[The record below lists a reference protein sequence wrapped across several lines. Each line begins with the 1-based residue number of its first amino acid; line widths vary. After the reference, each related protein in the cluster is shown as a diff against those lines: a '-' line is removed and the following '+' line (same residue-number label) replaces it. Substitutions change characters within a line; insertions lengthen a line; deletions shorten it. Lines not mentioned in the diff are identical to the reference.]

1 MGPSSRNRKKPF
13 APWKAEFRV
22 AAVYWMIG
30 AAWFAAALLW
40 CVRDRSLA
48 SELTAEGAVLPV
60 LFGFLRSESASRRK
74 YGDLTEKKWV
84 ARFRA
89 AAPPDWNVED
99 DVQVEHLGNVDL
111 VVTFPNGR
119 RCPIEIK
126 SWRST
131 GYRLRFNRAL
141 RQVRRQRDALLAQNA
156 VLWLP
161 EAKIR
166 NAGYRRDIVIVRGD
180 EHNLIECL
188 EKLKYRYVIRFPE
201 PPPLALREQLWKI
214 PFHWKPRGQ
223 C

>member
-1 MGPSSRNRKKPF
+1 
-13 APWKAEFRV
+13 
-22 AAVYWMIG
+22 MIG

-48 SELTAEGAVLPV
+48 SEVTAEGAMLPV

-74 YGDLTEKKWV
+74 YGDLTEKKCV
-84 ARFRA
+84 ARFQA

-99 DVQVEHLGNVDL
+99 DVQVDYLGNVDL
-111 VVTFPNGR
+111 LVALPNGR

-126 SWRST
+126 SWQST

-161 EAKIR
+161 EAKIPQCWLPTR
-166 NAGYRRDIVIVRGD
+166 HRRRAGRRALSDRVPPEAQIPLRRSVSAGPAARIARAALFDASVP
-180 EHNLIECL
+180 L
-188 EKLKYRYVIRFPE
+188 EPARQMLGRAMSRS
-201 PPPLALREQLWKI
+201 
-214 PFHWKPRGQ
+214 HD
-223 C
+223 